1 MNMLEKVSEFAGN
14 TFALWVLLVAGF
26 ALYVPD
32 QFTWIAPYISL
43 LLGIVMFG
51 MGMTLS
57 LEDFKLVLKQ
67 PKGVI
72 IGVLAQFIIMP
83 SVAYLLAKILQLPPQ
98 VAVGVILVGAC
109 PGGTASNV
117 MTFLAKGNTALSV
130 TITSITTLLA
140 PILTPAIIYFLASE
154 WLEVSASAMFISV
167 VKIVLVPILLGIVV
181 KLVFKRKTNV
191 VNDIMPLVSV
201 VAIVM
206 IVAAVVSGSRDKIL
220 ETGLLIFAVVIL
232 HNGLGLLLGYL
243 LAKVLKLNYE
253 DQKAVSIEVGMQN
266 SGLGAALALAHFSPL
281 AAVPSAIFSVWHNI
295 SGPLLATYWGW
306 KAERLK
312 KEKKDI
318 DNETIKEEQAS

>member
-1 MNMLEKVSEFAGN
+1 MYMLEKVSKFAGN

-83 SVAYLLAKILQLPPQ
+83 SMAYFLAKTLQLPPQ

-140 PILTPAIIYFLASE
+140 PIFTPAIIYFLASE

-167 VKIVLVPILLGIVV
+167 VKIVLVPIFLGIVV

-191 VNDIMPLVSV
+191 VNGIMPLVSV

-232 HNGLGLLLGYL
+232 HNGLGLLLGFL

-306 KAERLK
+306 KAEQLK

-318 DNETIKEEQAS
+318 DNEAIKGEQAS